1 MHMSHG
7 SRITSITA
15 LQAWSWRGH
24 PALEARVTTENGALG
39 VAQVQAGTSVGEHE
53 VQFIHDGGTRWGGLG
68 VQKAVAMVKDTIA
81 PALLGMDA
89 TRQREI
95 DYRMLEMDGTPNKAN
110 LGGNC
115 IGAISAAVL
124 KAGAASVQLPLYQ
137 YIGGPN
143 ACVMPVPGVLAVLG
157 PKRYGGGER
166 GGEKPTYSFYCYGF
180 DTFSDASQGCWQVRQ
195 SFRQVLKDKKNLNT
209 FRIDR
214 LFIDQEGV
222 FEHDREL
229 WALMAEAI
237 ERSGNAGRIGI
248 QVDIAAGCYYDKKT
262 GLYKGLF
269 SREDKTRE
277 DLMALYRDAA
287 KQFPFVIMEDPL
299 DEDDFEG
306 HAQLT
311 RELGIQIAGDD
322 LFTTNP
328 NRLKMGIEMGA
339 ANAVLLKVNQVGS
352 LTEAFDMVDA
362 AYRSGYAVM
371 PCNSRGEGADIADYA
386 VGLKTGHMREG
397 GLDDATTRLLEIEAE
412 LGSRATFLG
421 RKGFK
426 P

>member
-1 MHMSHG
+1 MADG
-7 SRITSITA
+7 SRIKSITA

-24 PALEARVTTENGALG
+24 PALEARVVTENGALG
-39 VAQVQAGTSVGEHE
+39 VAQVQAGTSVGQHE
-53 VQFIHDGGTRWGGLG
+53 VHFIHDGGTRWGGLG
-68 VQKAVAMVKDTIA
+68 VQKAVAIVKDRIA

-89 TRQREI
+89 TRQREV
-95 DYRMLEMDGTPNKAN
+95 DSRMIEIDGTPNKAK

-115 IGAISAAVL
+115 IAAVSAAIL
-124 KAGAASVQLPLYQ
+124 KAAAASVGLPLYQ

-157 PKRYGGGER
+157 PQRYGGGER
-166 GGEKPTYSFYCYGF
+166 GGEKPTYSFYCHGF
-180 DTFSDASQGCWQVRQ
+180 ESFTDASQACWQVRQ
-195 SFRQVLKDKKNLNT
+195 VFRRILLDRIGLNT

-229 WALMAEAI
+229 WALMKQAI
-237 ERSGNAGRIGI
+237 EDSGNEGRIGI
-248 QVDIAAGCYYDKKT
+248 QVDIAAGCYYDRKS

-269 SREDKTRE
+269 SRDNKTRD
-277 DLMALYRDAA
+277 DLIDLYRGAV
-287 KQFPFVIMEDPL
+287 KEYPFVILEDPL

-306 HAQLT
+306 HAVLT
-311 RELGIQIAGDD
+311 RELGVQVVGDD

-328 NRLKMGIEMGA
+328 QRLQHGIDMGA
-339 ANAVLLKVNQVGS
+339 CNAVLLKVNQVGS
-352 LTEAFDMVDA
+352 ITEAFDMVDL
-362 AYRSGYAVM
+362 AYRSGYAIM
-371 PCNSRGEGADIADYA
+371 PCSSRGEGEDIADYA

-397 GLDDATTRLLEIEAE
+397 GLDDATTRLMEIEAE
-412 LGSRATFLG
+412 LGDRATFLG

>member
-1 MHMSHG
+1 MKDG
-7 SRITSITA
+7 SLIKSITA

-24 PALEARVTTENGALG
+24 PAIEARVTTRNGAVG
-39 VAQVQAGTSVGEHE
+39 VAQVQAGTSVGKHE
-53 VQFIHDGGTRWGGLG
+53 VQFIHDGGPRWGGLG
-68 VQKAVAMVKDTIA
+68 VQKAVAMVKETIA
-81 PALLGMDA
+81 PALVGMDA

-95 DYRMLEMDGTPNKAN
+95 DYRMLEMDGTPNKAR

-124 KAGAASVQLPLYQ
+124 KAAAASVRLPLYQ

-166 GGEKPTYSFYCYGF
+166 AGEKPTYSFYCYGY
-180 DTFSDASQGCWQVRQ
+180 DSFSDASQACWQVRRA
-195 SFRQVLKDKKNLNT
+195 FRQVMLERKGLNT

-229 WALMAEAI
+229 WTLMTEAI
-237 ERSGNAGRIGI
+237 ERADGAGRIGI
-248 QVDIAAGCYYDKKT
+248 QVDIAAGCYYDKTT

-269 SREDKTRE
+269 SRDDKTRE
-277 DLMALYRDAA
+277 DLMALYRDAV

-306 HAQLT
+306 HAILT

-322 LFTTNP
+322 LFTTSP
-328 NRLKMGIEMGA
+328 VRLRQGIDQGA
-339 ANAVLLKVNQVGS
+339 ANCVLLKVNQVGS
-352 LTEAFDMVDA
+352 LTEAFEMVDL
-362 AYRSGYAVM
+362 AYRNGYAVM

-397 GLDDATTRLLEIEAE
+397 GLDDATTRLMEIEAE
-412 LGSRATFLG
+412 LGSRAVFLG
-421 RKGFK
+421 RQGFK

>member
-1 MHMSHG
+1 M
-7 SRITSITA
+7 
-15 LQAWSWRGH
+15 
-24 PALEARVTTENGALG
+24 
-39 VAQVQAGTSVGEHE
+39 QAGTSVGQHE
-53 VQFIHDGGTRWGGLG
+53 VQFIHDGGQRWGGLG
-68 VQKAVAMVKDTIA
+68 VQKAVAMVKKTIA
-81 PALLGMDA
+81 PALIGMDA
-89 TRQREI
+89 TRQRAI
-95 DYRMLEMDGTPNKAN
+95 DYRMLEMDGTPNKAR

-124 KAGAASVQLPLYQ
+124 KAAAASVRLPLYQ

-166 GGEKPTYSFYCYGF
+166 GGEKPTYSFYCYGYGS
-180 DTFSDASQGCWQVRQ
+180 FSDASQACWQVRNA
-195 SFRQVLKDKKNLNT
+195 FRQVLLEKKGLNT

-229 WALMAEAI
+229 WALMTEAI
-237 ERSGNAGRIGI
+237 ERADGTGRIGI
-248 QVDIAAGCYYDKKT
+248 QVDIAAGCYYDKAT
-262 GLYKGLF
+262 GRYKGLF

-277 DLMALYRDAA
+277 ELMALYRDAV

-306 HAQLT
+306 HAILT
-311 RELGIQIAGDD
+311 KELGIQIAGDD
-322 LFTTNP
+322 LFTTSP
-328 NRLKMGIEMGA
+328 VRLQQGIDQGA
-339 ANAVLLKVNQVGS
+339 ANCVLLKVNQVGS
-352 LTEAFDMVDA
+352 LTEAFDMVDL

-397 GLDDATTRLLEIEAE
+397 GLDDATTRLMEIEAE
-412 LGSRATFLG
+412 LGDRAIFLG
-421 RKGFK
+421 KKGFK

>member
-1 MHMSHG
+1 MTDG
-7 SRITSITA
+7 SLIKSITA

-24 PALEARVTTENGALG
+24 PAIEARVITRNGALG
-39 VAQVQAGTSVGEHE
+39 VAQVQAGTSVGQHE
-53 VQFIHDGGTRWGGLG
+53 VQFVHDGGQRWGGLG
-68 VQKAVAMVKDTIA
+68 VQKAVAMVKETIA
-81 PALLGMDA
+81 PALIGMDA

-95 DYRMLEMDGTPNKAN
+95 DSRMLEMDGTPNKAR

-124 KAGAASVQLPLYQ
+124 KAAAASVGLPLYQ

-166 GGEKPTYSFYCYGF
+166 GGEKPTYSFYCYGY
-180 DTFSDASQGCWQVRQ
+180 DSFSDASQACWQVRNA
-195 SFRQVLKDKKNLNT
+195 FRQVLLEKKGLNT

-229 WALMAEAI
+229 WALMTEAI
-237 ERSGNAGRIGI
+237 ERAGGAGRIGI
-248 QVDIAAGCYYDKKT
+248 QVDIAAGCYYDKAT
-262 GLYKGLF
+262 GRYRGLF

-277 DLMALYRDAA
+277 ELMALYRDAV

-306 HAQLT
+306 HALLT
-311 RELGIQIAGDD
+311 KELGIQIAGDD
-322 LFTTNP
+322 LFTTSP
-328 NRLKMGIEMGA
+328 VRLQQGIDQGA
-339 ANAVLLKVNQVGS
+339 ANCVLLKVNQVGS
-352 LTEAFDMVDA
+352 LTEAFDMVDL
-362 AYRSGYAVM
+362 AYRNGYAVM

-397 GLDDATTRLLEIEAE
+397 GLDDATTRLMEIEAE
-412 LGSRATFLG
+412 LGNRAIFLG

>member
-1 MHMSHG
+1 MSQG
-7 SRITSITA
+7 TRITSITA

-24 PALEARVTTENGALG
+24 PALEARVTTENGSLG
-39 VAQVQAGTSVGEHE
+39 VAQVQAGTSVGQHE
-53 VQFIHDGGTRWGGLG
+53 VQFIHDGGRRWGGLG

-81 PALLGMDA
+81 PALIGMDV

-95 DYRMLEMDGTPNKAN
+95 DYRMLEMDGTPNKAK

-124 KAGAASVQLPLYQ
+124 KAAAASVRLPLYQ

-143 ACVMPVPGVLAVLG
+143 ACVLPVPGVLAVLG

-166 GGEKPTYSFYCYGF
+166 GGEKPTYSFYSYGF
-180 DTFSDASQGCWQVRQ
+180 DTFTDASQGCWQVRQ
-195 SFRQVLKDKKNLNT
+195 SFRQVLKDKKNLTT

-237 ERSGNAGRIGI
+237 ERSGNTGRIGI
-248 QVDIAAGCYYDKKT
+248 QVDVAAGCYYDKKSA
-262 GLYKGLF
+262 LYKGLF

-277 DLMALYRDAA
+277 DLMKLYRDAV
-287 KQFPFVIMEDPL
+287 KQFPFVIIEDPL

-311 RELGIQIAGDD
+311 RELGIQISGDD

-328 NRLKMGIEMGA
+328 DRLKLGIEMGA

-352 LTEAFDMVDA
+352 LTEAFDMVDL
-362 AYRSGYAVM
+362 AYRSGYGVM

-412 LGSRATFLG
+412 LGSRAMFLG
-421 RKGFK
+421 KKGFK

>member
-1 MHMSHG
+1 MSNG

-39 VAQVQAGTSVGEHE
+39 VAQVQAGTSVGQHE

-68 VQKAVAMVKDTIA
+68 VQKAVAKVKEAIA

-95 DYRMLEMDGTPNKAN
+95 DYCMLEMDGTPNKAK

-124 KAGAASVQLPLYQ
+124 KAGAASVGLPLYQ

-195 SFRQVLKDKKNLNT
+195 SFRHVLKERKNLNT

-237 ERSGNAGRIGI
+237 ERSGNTGRIGI
-248 QVDIAAGCYYDKKT
+248 QVDIAAGCYYDKKS

-277 DLMALYRDAA
+277 DLMALYGDAVR
-287 KQFPFVIMEDPL
+287 QFPFVIMEDPL

-311 RELGIQIAGDD
+311 RELGIQISGDD

-328 NRLKMGIEMGA
+328 DRLKMGIEMGA

-352 LTEAFDMVDA
+352 LTEAFDMVDL

>member
-1 MHMSHG
+1 MTDG
-7 SRITSITA
+7 TTIKSITA

-24 PALEARVTTENGALG
+24 PAIEARVVTKNGALG
-39 VAQVQAGTSVGEHE
+39 VAQVQAGTSVGQHE
-53 VQFIHDGGTRWGGLG
+53 VQFIHDGGQRWGGLG
-68 VQKAVAMVKDTIA
+68 VQKAVAIVKDTIA
-81 PALLGMDA
+81 PALIGMDV

-95 DYRMLEMDGTPNKAN
+95 DYRMLEMDGTPNKAK

-124 KAGAASVQLPLYQ
+124 KAAAASVRLPLYQ

-166 GGEKPTYSFYCYGF
+166 GGEKPTYSFYSYGF
-180 DTFSDASQGCWQVRQ
+180 DTFTDASQGCWQVRQ
-195 SFRQVLKDKKNLNT
+195 SFRNVLKERKNLNT

-237 ERSGNAGRIGI
+237 ERSGNTGCIGI
-248 QVDIAAGCYYDKKT
+248 QVDVAAGCYYDKKT

-277 DLMALYRDAA
+277 DLLALYRDAV
-287 KQFPFVIMEDPL
+287 KQFPFVIIEDPL

-311 RELGIQIAGDD
+311 RELGIQISGDD

-328 NRLKMGIEMGA
+328 ARLKQGIEMGA

-352 LTEAFDMVDA
+352 LTEAFDMVDL

-412 LGSRATFLG
+412 LGGRAMFLG

>member
-1 MHMSHG
+1 MTDG
-7 SRITSITA
+7 SLIKSITA

-24 PALEARVTTENGALG
+24 PAIEARVITRNGALG
-39 VAQVQAGTSVGEHE
+39 VAQVQAGTSVGQHE
-53 VQFIHDGGTRWGGLG
+53 VQFIHDGGQRWGGLG
-68 VQKAVAMVKDTIA
+68 VQKAVAMVKKTIA
-81 PALLGMDA
+81 PALIGMDA
-89 TRQREI
+89 TRQRAI
-95 DYRMLEMDGTPNKAN
+95 DYRMLEMDGTPNKAR

-124 KAGAASVQLPLYQ
+124 KAAAASVRLPLYQ

-166 GGEKPTYSFYCYGF
+166 GGEKPTYSFYCYGYGS
-180 DTFSDASQGCWQVRQ
+180 FSDASQACWQVRNA
-195 SFRQVLKDKKNLNT
+195 FRQVLLEKKGLNT

-229 WALMAEAI
+229 WALMTEAI
-237 ERSGNAGRIGI
+237 ERADGTGRIGI
-248 QVDIAAGCYYDKKT
+248 QVDIAAGCYYDKAT
-262 GLYKGLF
+262 GRYKGLF

-277 DLMALYRDAA
+277 ELMALYRDAV

-306 HAQLT
+306 HAILT
-311 RELGIQIAGDD
+311 KELGIQIAGDD
-322 LFTTNP
+322 LFTTSP
-328 NRLKMGIEMGA
+328 VRLQQGIDQGA
-339 ANAVLLKVNQVGS
+339 ANCVLLKVNQVGS
-352 LTEAFDMVDA
+352 LTEAFDMVDL

-397 GLDDATTRLLEIEAE
+397 GLDDATTRLMEIEAE
-412 LGSRATFLG
+412 LGDRAIFLG
-421 RKGFK
+421 KKGFK

>member
-1 MHMSHG
+1 MTDG
-7 SRITSITA
+7 SLIKSITA
-15 LQAWSWRGH
+15 CQAWSWRGH
-24 PALEARVTTENGALG
+24 PAVEARVVTRNGALG
-39 VAQVQAGTSVGEHE
+39 VAQVQAGTSVGQHE
-53 VQFIHDGGTRWGGLG
+53 VQFIHDGGPRWGGLG
-68 VQKAVAMVKDTIA
+68 VQKAVAMIKETIA
-81 PALLGMDA
+81 PALVGMDA

-95 DYRMLEMDGTPNKAN
+95 DGRMIEMDGTPNKAR

-115 IGAISAAVL
+115 VAAVSAAVL
-124 KAGAASVQLPLYQ
+124 KAAAASVRLPLYQ
-137 YIGGPN
+137 YIGGTN

-180 DTFSDASQGCWQVRQ
+180 DSFIDASQGCWQVRQ
-195 SFRQVLKDKKNLNT
+195 AFRKVLLEKKGLNT

-222 FEHDREL
+222 FQHDREL
-229 WALMAEAI
+229 WGLMAEAI
-237 ERSGNAGRIGI
+237 ERSGFAGRIGI

-269 SREDKTRE
+269 SREDKTRD
-277 DLMALYRDAA
+277 DLMALYRDAV
-287 KQFPFVIMEDPL
+287 KQFPFVILEDPL

-306 HAQLT
+306 HAILT
-311 RELGIQIAGDD
+311 QELGVQIVGDD
-322 LFTTNP
+322 LFTTSP
-328 NRLKMGIEMGA
+328 ERVQHGIDIGA
-339 ANAVLLKVNQVGS
+339 ANCVLLKVNQVGS
-352 LTEAFDMVDA
+352 ISEAFDMVDL
-362 AYRSGYAVM
+362 AYRNGYGVM

-412 LGSRATFLG
+412 LGSRAVFLG
-421 RKGFK
+421 RKALK